1 MLEEKFFTEKYR
13 PRVIDDC
20 ILPERVDK
28 VLRGMIDGGDI
39 ENILLYGS
47 AGIGKTTMAKV
58 LCNTLDFDYM
68 LINCSENGN
77 IDTLRTKIRDFAS
90 SVSITSS
97 VKCVILDESDGLTAT
112 TQQALRGFMDEF
124 TKNCRF
130 IFTANYPNKIIEA
143 LKSRTT
149 SIDFTLRNDTEIKD
163 VKRRWF
169 LRLIDVLGKEGIEF
183 DKKVLGELIN
193 KHFPDFRKTLNELQ
207 SFTKN
212 RELVDSDFTVITR
225 DEAEHIFGLLRD
237 KKFTQIRQLVAEN
250 PQYDM
255 ETLIRTLWNK
265 VDEFVQADKIPE
277 FLMITNNYQE
287 KDGRVIDKSINVVAY
302 LTELMVA
309 VKFK

>member
-124 TKNCRF
+124 TKN
-130 IFTANYPNKIIEA
+130 
-143 LKSRTT
+143 
-149 SIDFTLRNDTEIKD
+149 
-163 VKRRWF
+163 
-169 LRLIDVLGKEGIEF
+169 
-183 DKKVLGELIN
+183 
-193 KHFPDFRKTLNELQ
+193 
-207 SFTKN
+207 
-212 RELVDSDFTVITR
+212 
-225 DEAEHIFGLLRD
+225 
-237 KKFTQIRQLVAEN
+237 
-250 PQYDM
+250 
-255 ETLIRTLWNK
+255 
-265 VDEFVQADKIPE
+265 
-277 FLMITNNYQE
+277 
-287 KDGRVIDKSINVVAY
+287 
-302 LTELMVA
+302 
-309 VKFK
+309 